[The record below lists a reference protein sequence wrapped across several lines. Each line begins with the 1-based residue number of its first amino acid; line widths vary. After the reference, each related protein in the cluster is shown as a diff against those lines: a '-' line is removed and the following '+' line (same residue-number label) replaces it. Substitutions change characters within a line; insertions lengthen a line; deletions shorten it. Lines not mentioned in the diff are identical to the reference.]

1 MLAFHY
7 VAAKRDD
14 KTQSSWEEKTDL
26 FPLFYLQAGFKTS
39 FSAELSHYFGSQQLA
54 FPECTVEGR
63 STWGMTTM
71 LKAELFKETVTPLK
85 LEPLSLCWGREGPAV
100 L

>member
-14 KTQSSWEEKTDL
+14 KTPSSWEKTDL
-26 FPLFYLQAGFKTS
+26 SPLFYLQAGFKP
-39 FSAELSHYFGSQQLA
+39 FLLELSHYFGSQQLA

-63 STWGMTTM
+63 STWGMTVV
-71 LKAELFKETVTPLK
+71 LKAELFKETVTPLE
-85 LEPLSLCWGREGPAV
+85 LEPLSLCWD
-100 L
+100 